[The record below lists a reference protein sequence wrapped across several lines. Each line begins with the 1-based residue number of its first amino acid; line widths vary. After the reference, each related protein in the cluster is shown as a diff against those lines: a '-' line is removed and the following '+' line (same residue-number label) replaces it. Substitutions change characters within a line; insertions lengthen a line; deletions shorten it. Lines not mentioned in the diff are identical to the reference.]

1 MCEKIN
7 NNLRSVIILI
17 CVVIGI
23 LVGQID
29 FISDYSAYLIE
40 PFLMIM
46 LFGVFLQVDLS
57 GLKNSFK
64 NTRFASL
71 TVLINFIWTP
81 LFAWFLASLFL
92 NGEPDL
98 QIGFLMLMVTP
109 CTDWY
114 LLFTDMAKGNVSL
127 GAAQLPLN
135 LILQIILLP
144 VYLLIFAGSVVDLD
158 ILTLLKSII
167 IVLLIPFIFANLF
180 RYFYLKKYGEKSLE
194 EKILV
199 HNDNMQFIFL
209 NLAIIA
215 MFASQGRLLLQNPEL
230 LLIMLIPVILFF
242 AVNFIGVQ
250 IIGRAL
256 GMSYENTTALN
267 LTTLARNSPLSL
279 AIAVSAFPD
288 HPMIALVLVIGPL
301 IELPILTIIAR
312 ILLQI
317 RPRYKTF
324 GKKEKAAE

>member
-1 MCEKIN
+1 M
-7 NNLRSVIILI
+7 
-17 CVVIGI
+17 IGI
-23 LVGQID
+23 LVGHID
-29 FISDYSAYLIE
+29 AISNYSAYLIE

-57 GLKNSFK
+57 GLKNSFR
-64 NTRFASL
+64 NIRFASL

-81 LFAWFLASLFL
+81 LFAWFLASVFL
-92 NGEPDL
+92 RGEPDL

-135 LILQIILLP
+135 LILQIALLP
-144 VYLLIFAGSVVDLD
+144 VYLLIFAGSVVDVD
-158 ILTLLKSII
+158 VLTLLRSIV
-167 IVLLIPFIFANLF
+167 IVLLIPFVCANLF
-180 RYFYLKKYGEKSLE
+180 RFFCLRKYGEKSLQE
-194 EKILV
+194 RILV
-199 HNDNMQFIFL
+199 HNDDMQFIFL
-209 NLAIIA
+209 NLAVIA

-250 IIGRAL
+250 MIGRAL
-256 GMSYENTTALN
+256 GMSYENTAALN

-301 IELPILTIIAR
+301 IELPILTIITR
-312 ILLQI
+312 VLLRI
-317 RPRYKTF
+317 RPRYKIF
-324 GKKEKAAE
+324 RKKETAAE

>member
-1 MCEKIN
+1 
-7 NNLRSVIILI
+7 
-17 CVVIGI
+17 
-23 LVGQID
+23 
-29 FISDYSAYLIE
+29 
-40 PFLMIM
+40 MIM
-46 LFGVFLQVDLS
+46 LFGVFLQVDLT

-81 LFAWFLASLFL
+81 LFAWFLASVFL
-92 NGEPDL
+92 RGEPDL

-144 VYLLIFAGSVVDLD
+144 VYLLIFAGSVVD
-158 ILTLLKSII
+158 IEAITLLKSIL
-167 IVLLIPFIFANLF
+167 IVLLIPFALANIF
-180 RYFYLKKYGEKSLE
+180 RYFYVKKYGEKGLE
-194 EKILV
+194 DKILI
-199 HNDNMQFIFL
+199 HNDNMQFVFL

-230 LLIMLIPVILFF
+230 LLIMLIPVVLFF

-250 IIGRAL
+250 LVGRTL
-256 GMSYENTTALN
+256 GMSYEDTTALN

-279 AIAVSAFPD
+279 AIAVSAFPG

-312 ILLQI
+312 VLLWI
-317 RPRYKTF
+317 RPKYKTF
-324 GKKEKAAE
+324 GKKEKMKCESKM

>member
-1 MCEKIN
+1 MN
-7 NNLRSVIILI
+7 NNLRSVIIL
-17 CVVIGI
+17 VSVAVGI
-23 LVGQID
+23 LIGQID
-29 FISDYSAYLIE
+29 FISSNSAFLIE

-46 LFGVFLQVDLS
+46 LFGVFLQVDLT

-64 NTRFASL
+64 NVRFASL

-92 NGEPDL
+92 TGEPDL

-135 LILQIILLP
+135 LILQIVLLP
-144 VYLLIFAGSVVDLD
+144 VYLLIFAGSVVD
-158 ILTLLKSII
+158 IEVLTLLKSILT
-167 IVLLIPFIFANLF
+167 VLLIPFALANIF
-180 RYFYLKKYGEKSLE
+180 RYIYLKKYGEKSLE

-199 HNDNMQFIFL
+199 HNDNIQFIFL
-209 NLAIIA
+209 NLAIVA

-250 IIGRAL
+250 LLGRTL
-256 GMSYENTTALN
+256 KMSYEDTTALN

-279 AIAVSAFPD
+279 AIAVSVFPD
-288 HPMIALVLVIGPL
+288 HPMISLVLVIGPL

-312 ILLQI
+312 VLLWI
-317 RPRYKTF
+317 RPRYKVF
-324 GKKEKAAE
+324 GKKEEAG

>member
-7 NNLRSVIILI
+7 NNLRSVIILV
-17 CVVIGI
+17 CVAIGI
-23 LVGQID
+23 LLGQADVIRLN
-29 FISDYSAYLIE
+29 SAFLIE

-46 LFGVFLQVDLS
+46 LFSVFLQIDLT
-57 GLKNSFK
+57 GLKNAFK
-64 NTRFASL
+64 NVRFASL

-81 LFAWFLASLFL
+81 LFAWFLASAFL
-92 NGEPDL
+92 RGEPDL

-127 GAAQLPLN
+127 GTAQLPLN

-144 VYLLIFAGSVVDLD
+144 VYLLIFAGSVVD
-158 ILTLLKSII
+158 INVWTLLKSILT
-167 IVLLIPFIFANLF
+167 VLFIPFVSAFIF
-180 RYFYLKKYGEKSLE
+180 RHFYLKRYGAARFTD
-194 EKILV
+194 KILSRTDGV
-199 HNDNMQFIFL
+199 QFVFL

-215 MFASQGRLLLQNPEL
+215 MFASQGQLLLQNPGL
-230 LLIMLIPVILFF
+230 LLIMLIPVLLFF

-250 IIGRAL
+250 LLGRILKMPYAD
-256 GMSYENTTALN
+256 TAALN

-279 AIAVSAFPD
+279 AIAVSAFPEY
-288 HPMIALVLVIGPL
+288 PLISLVLVIGPL

-317 RPRYKTF
+317 RPRYKVF
-324 GKKEKAAE
+324 GEKKPAD

>member
-1 MCEKIN
+1 
-7 NNLRSVIILI
+7 
-17 CVVIGI
+17 
-23 LVGQID
+23 
-29 FISDYSAYLIE
+29 
-40 PFLMIM
+40 MIM

-64 NTRFASL
+64 NTRFALL

-81 LFAWFLASLFL
+81 LFAWFLASVFL
-92 NGEPDL
+92 RGEPDL

-135 LILQIILLP
+135 LILQIVLLP

-158 ILTLLKSII
+158 ILTLLKSIVV
-167 IVLLIPFIFANLF
+167 VLLIPFVFANLSRF
-180 RYFYLKKYGEKSLE
+180 FYLRKYGEKSLE

-209 NLAIIA
+209 NLAIVA

-230 LLIMLIPVILFF
+230 LLIMLIPVLLFF
-242 AVNFIGVQ
+242 AVNFAGVQ
-250 IIGRAL
+250 MIGRAL
-256 GMSYENTTALN
+256 GMKYEDTTALN

-279 AIAVSAFPD
+279 AIAVLAFPD

-312 ILLQI
+312 VLLWI